1 MAITK
6 QDLQKQ
12 LLRFFEGD
20 KERLR
25 KLANSCKVLGFPIG
39 ENIESI
45 RKNPEHFQILITF
58 SDLGMLEKI
67 TDSLEVLKGK

>member
-12 LLRFFEGD
+12 LLRFFDGD

-67 TDSLEVLKGK
+67 TNSLEILKGK

>member
-6 QDLQKQ
+6 QELQKQ

-20 KERLR
+20 KNRLK
-25 KLANSCKVLGFPIG
+25 KLAVSCKELGFPIG

-45 RKNPEHFQILITF
+45 QKNPEQFQILITF

-67 TDSLEVLKGK
+67 TNSLEILKEK

>member
-6 QDLQKQ
+6 QELQKQ

-20 KERLR
+20 KNRLK
-25 KLANSCKVLGFPIG
+25 KLAVSCKELGFPIG

-45 RKNPEHFQILITF
+45 QKNPEHFQILITF

-67 TDSLEVLKGK
+67 TNSLEILKAK

>member
-1 MAITK
+1 MAVTK
-6 QDLQKQ
+6 QELQKQ

-20 KERLR
+20 KNRLK
-25 KLANSCKVLGFPIG
+25 KLATSCKILGFPIG

-45 RKNPEHFQILITF
+45 QKNPEQFQILITF

-67 TDSLEVLKGK
+67 TNSLEILKEK